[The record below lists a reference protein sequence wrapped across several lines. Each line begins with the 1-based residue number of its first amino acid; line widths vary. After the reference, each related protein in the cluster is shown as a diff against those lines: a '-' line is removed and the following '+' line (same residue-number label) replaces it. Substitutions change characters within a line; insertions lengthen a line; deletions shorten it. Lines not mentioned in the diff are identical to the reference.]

1 MPSNLLTQLYNAYKD
16 WVCIQPSQPGQRP
29 PRSADPFGKYS
40 GVSPGC
46 CRAYSS
52 SQKPVLSLSKGT
64 PIHPKLWQV
73 WQVWQKCG
81 RFNFKTATRIP
92 KLA

>member
-1 MPSNLLTQLYNAYKD
+1 MPSDLLTQLYNAYKD
-16 WVCIQPSQPGQRP
+16 WCAINHLNPD
-29 PRSADPFGKYS
+29 SAHRLYS
-40 GVSPGC
+40 SVWEILRVSPGC